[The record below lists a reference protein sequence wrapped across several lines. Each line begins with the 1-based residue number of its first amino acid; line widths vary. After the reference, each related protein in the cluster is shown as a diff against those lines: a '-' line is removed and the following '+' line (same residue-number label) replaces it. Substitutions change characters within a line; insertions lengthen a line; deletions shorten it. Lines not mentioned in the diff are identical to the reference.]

1 MERKVA
7 AASSLFTPLSF
18 GSSFQK
24 AFSKATFTSIGD
36 KRCGKA
42 KSRPRHK
49 ANFWKNDNLYEDRFL
64 MCSSMSFSLQRSLEI
79 FLV

>member
-7 AASSLFTPLSF
+7 AASSLFTSLSF